1 MRSVLNRIEAAFIR
15 QTSKKYTDQSGQS
28 VMEYDNIMAPDA
40 DGGVTMFGA
49 TNRISEGRRASYRG
63 ELAGADPT

>member
-1 MRSVLNRIEAAFIR
+1 
-15 QTSKKYTDQSGQS
+15 
-28 VMEYDNIMAPDA
+28 MEYDNILAPDA
-40 DGGVTMFGA
+40 DGGITMFGA